1 VDFDQIIDR
10 SHTFTE
16 KYGARE
22 RVFGRADVMP
32 LWVADMD
39 FACPQSITQ
48 ALMERVQH
56 PIYGYTQYPPE
67 MKQVLIAWL
76 SRRHQCSVDPA
87 WISFAPGVVPSL
99 HAAALGLL
107 ASDEA
112 ILIQPPV
119 YPPFFYVAN
128 NTARPL
134 LRNSLIQ
141 EAGHYRIDFADLEI
155 KARQA
160 KLLILCS
167 PHNPVGRVWLPDEL
181 RQLLIIAKRHNLWL
195 FSDEI
200 HQDLTLPGFTHTML
214 LQFLQDNELGDY
226 VASNTITAVAPSKTF
241 NIPGMGLS
249 ALITPNPQLRKKLE
263 QAFDLLHA
271 GNFNPMSMTAF
282 IAAYH
287 DNDKWLDALMAY
299 LQENQNLVSQWI
311 NTRNWPIE
319 FNPLQATYLIWLN
332 CQHMGLSDK
341 ALRDLFVQ
349 QAGLGLNPGV
359 SFGQEGSGFMRLN
372 IALPKVSLNQALQ
385 KLDAALQVADLLI
398 R

>member
-1 VDFDQIIDR
+1 MDFDQIIDR

-22 RVFGRADVMP
+22 RVFGRSDVMP

-39 FACPQSITQ
+39 FACPESVTQ
-48 ALMERVQH
+48 ALIGRAQH

-76 SRRHQCSVDPA
+76 LRRHRCAVDPA
-87 WISFAPGVVPSL
+87 WITFAPGVVPSL

-107 ASDEA
+107 NKDEA

-134 LRNSLIQ
+134 LQNPLIQ
-141 EAGHYRIDFADLEI
+141 EAGHYRIDFADLAI

-167 PHNPVGRVWLPDEL
+167 PHNPVGRVWAPDEL
-181 RQLLIIAKRHNLWL
+181 RQLLSIAKRHNLWL

-226 VASNTITAVAPSKTF
+226 VATNTITAVAPSKTF

-271 GNFNPMSMTAF
+271 LNFNPMSMTAF
-282 IAAYH
+282 IAAYGN
-287 DNDKWLDALMAY
+287 NDVWLDALMAY
-299 LQENQNLVSQWI
+299 LGENQNLVAHWI
-311 NTRNWPIE
+311 NSRNWPIE

-332 CQHMGLSDK
+332 CQRLALSDK
-341 ALRDLFVQ
+341 SLRDLFVQ

-359 SFGQEGSGFMRLN
+359 SFGQAGSGFMRLN
-372 IALPKVSLNQALQ
+372 IALPKANLNQAMQ
-385 KLDAALQVADLLI
+385 QLDSALLAAGLLD
-398 R
+398 